1 MVLHPLQIEF
11 FRNLLRQEAEPK
23 ETLGSPFL
31 RCTIAAMRKGYA
43 PRVST
48 SVTRRRLH
56 TSTRKTLLSY
66 YSEEEAAEIIEAAKK
81 LRMSIS
87 NFIASAALKE
97 ANVVNS
103 KPRKSH

>member
-1 MVLHPLQIEF
+1 
-11 FRNLLRQEAEPK
+11 
-23 ETLGSPFL
+23 
-31 RCTIAAMRKGYA
+31 MRKGYA

>member
-1 MVLHPLQIEF
+1 MGTISSFACATFANIHGVRE
-11 FRNLLRQEAEPK
+11 
-23 ETLGSPFL
+23 GSP
-31 RCTIAAMRKGYA
+31 I
-43 PRVST
+43 
-48 SVTRRRLH
+48 TRRRLH

-97 ANVVNS
+97 ANVINS